1 MNKDFII
8 NINSKTSDFIC
19 VNRFNGVDGE
29 NLQGNIIF
37 NLSEEITG
45 IGRVEVKSGCESFIV
60 SEVERDGTKFTMPIK
75 SNLLNNEYL
84 SLQLVITQSV
94 DNNEVAI
101 FKSKMIYLKV
111 NKSIN
116 AESEEPSVYI
126 QWIDIANQKLAQVDN
141 VNAEMTEN
149 QDGDI
154 VISITDKNGTTNTET
169 IDIQSKINTH
179 NLDETSHPSLVQRIS
194 NLEQNGGGSSG
205 GGSSDA
211 DINNAINQ
219 HNTSNSSHQDIRN
232 SINTNISSA
241 INQHNSSNS
250 AHTDIRENITSAV
263 NTHNSSSSAHS
274 NVVTRVSDI
283 ESLIPSGASSS
294 NQLADKNYVDTEIA
308 NIPSSGGGS
317 GSSDITTSDVEQM
330 ISDHNSSSTAHSDIR
345 SEITTDISSHNESS
359 SAHSD
364 IRQAI
369 TTDISTHNSS
379 DTAHGDIRQAIT
391 DDISAH
397 NSSSS
402 AHSDIRTDITN
413 ITNKMSTNATP
424 LNRLIDKD
432 YVDNKFA
439 TLDISTD
446 INSAVSTHNSDSTA
460 HESIRTSITNI
471 SDKISSNASSSN
483 KLQDKSYIDT
493 SISNAVTAHN
503 TDTTTSH
510 TDIRSDISDINDKIT
525 SSASSS
531 NKLIDK
537 SYVDTKVTE
546 LNNAINSIDYSDD
559 ISTAVSNHNSSNSAH
574 SDIRDSIS
582 NLSSTVS
589 GIDVAGS
596 ISTHNSSVTAH
607 SDIRS
612 DISDLSTAV
621 NSIDV
626 AGAISTHN
634 SSSTAHSDIRSSIS
648 DIEDLIPTQA
658 STSNQLADKSF
669 VNSSIS
675 TSTSNFIGTFT
686 SLTDLQNYS
695 GTVTTNDYAFVE
707 GVDSDNNPQYNRYK
721 YNGTQW
727 VFEYTLN
734 NSSFTSSQW
743 NAINSGIT
751 SSDVTAIGNKY
762 VKPSG
767 GIPSTDMTS
776 EVQTTLGNVSTIST
790 NLSTH
795 TGTKVDSSNG
805 VHNIRFNDSKLQY
818 KNSSNEWVD
827 MARLYSA
834 GTGISISSSG
844 AISGNYSAGTGISI
858 SNGTISGNYSAGTGI
873 SISNGTISGNYSAG
887 TGVSISNGTISA
899 NLNAG
904 TGISISGNTISGNYT
919 GGTGISIS
927 NGVISLDLTSAENEG
942 Y

>member
-8 NINSKTSDFIC
+8 NINSKTSDFVC

-45 IGRVEVKSGCESFIV
+45 IGRVEVRSGCESFIV

-101 FKSKMIYLKV
+101 FKSKIIYLKV

-154 VISITDKNGTTNTET
+154 VISITDKNGVTNTET

-179 NLDETSHPSLVQRIS
+179 NLDETSHPSLVQRIT

-219 HNTSNSSHQDIRN
+219 HNTSSSSHQDIRN

-241 INQHNSSNS
+241 INTHNSNSS
-250 AHTDIRENITSAV
+250 AHTDIRESITSAV

-274 NVVTRVSDI
+274 NVVTRVTDI
-283 ESLIPSGASSS
+283 ESLIPSAATSS
-294 NQLADKNYVDTEIA
+294 NKLVDKNYVDTEIA

-317 GSSDITTSDVEQM
+317 GSGDVTSSEVEQM
-330 ISDHNSSSTAHSDIR
+330 ISDHNSSSSAHSDIR
-345 SEITTDISSHNESS
+345 SEITTDISSHNESN

-369 TTDISTHNSS
+369 TDDISTHNSN
-379 DTAHGDIRQAIT
+379 A
-391 DDISAH
+391 
-397 NSSSS
+397 N

-432 YVDNKFA
+432 YVDTKFA
-439 TLDISTD
+439 NLDFSND
-446 INSAVSTHNSDSTA
+446 INSAISTHNSDSTA

-493 SISNAVTAHN
+493 SISNGIVAHN

-510 TDIRSDISDINDKIT
+510 TDIRSDISEINGKIT

-537 SYVDTKVTE
+537 NYVDTKVTD
-546 LNNAINSIDYSDD
+546 LNNAINAIDYSDD
-559 ISTAVSNHNSSNSAH
+559 ISTAVSNHNSSNLAHSDIRGSISDLSTTVNAIDVAGSISTHNSSSSAH
-574 SDIRDSIS
+574 SDIRGDIS
-582 NLSSTVS
+582 DLSTTVN

-596 ISTHNSSVTAH
+596 ISTHNSST
-607 SDIRS
+607 
-612 DISDLSTAV
+612 
-621 NSIDV
+621 
-626 AGAISTHN
+626 
-634 SSSTAHSDIRSSIS
+634 TAHSDIRSSIS
-648 DIEDLIPTQA
+648 DIEDLIPSQA
-658 STSNQLADKSF
+658 TVSNQLADKSF

-675 TSTSNFIGTFT
+675 TSTSNFIGTFN
-686 SLTDLQNYS
+686 SLASLEAYS

-707 GVDSDNNPQYNRYK
+707 GLDSNNNPQYNRYK

-776 EVQTTLGNVSTIST
+776 EVQTTLGDVSTIST

-795 TGTKVDSSNG
+795 ID
-805 VHNIRFNDSKLQY
+805 
-818 KNSSNEWVD
+818 
-827 MARLYSA
+827 
-834 GTGISISSSG
+834 
-844 AISGNYSAGTGISI
+844 
-858 SNGTISGNYSAGTGI
+858 
-873 SISNGTISGNYSAG
+873 
-887 TGVSISNGTISA
+887 
-899 NLNAG
+899 
-904 TGISISGNTISGNYT
+904 
-919 GGTGISIS
+919 
-927 NGVISLDLTSAENEG
+927 
-942 Y
+942 

>member
-45 IGRVEVKSGCESFIV
+45 IGRVEVRSGCESFIV

-101 FKSKMIYLKV
+101 FKSKMIHLKV
-111 NKSIN
+111 HKSIN
-116 AESEEPSVYI
+116 AESEEPQVYL

-154 VISITDKNGTTNTET
+154 EISITDKNGVTNTET

-179 NLDETSHPSLVQRIS
+179 NLDETSHPSLVQRIEY
-194 NLEQNGGGSSG
+194 LEQNGGGSS

-219 HNTSNSSHQDIRN
+219 HNSNS
-232 SINTNISSA
+232 
-241 INQHNSSNS
+241 S
-250 AHTDIRENITSAV
+250 AHTDIRESITSAV
-263 NTHNSSSSAHS
+263 STHNSSSSAHS
-274 NVVTRVSDI
+274 NVVTRVTDI
-283 ESLIPSGASSS
+283 ESLIPSSATSS
-294 NQLADKNYVDTEIA
+294 NKLVDKNYVDTEISNA
-308 NIPSSGGGS
+308 SIGGGGGGS
-317 GSSDITTSDVEQM
+317 GDITTSDVEQM
-330 ISDHNSSSTAHSDIR
+330 ISDHNSSST
-345 SEITTDISSHNESS
+345 
-359 SAHSD
+359 
-364 IRQAI
+364 
-369 TTDISTHNSS
+369 
-379 DTAHGDIRQAIT
+379 
-391 DDISAH
+391 
-397 NSSSS
+397 

-439 TLDISTD
+439 NLDFSND

-493 SISNAVTAHN
+493 SISNGIAEHN
-503 TDTTTSH
+503 TDTTSSH
-510 TDIRSDISDINDKIT
+510 TDIRSDISDINGKIT

-537 SYVDTKVTE
+537 NYVDTKVTD
-546 LNNAINSIDYSDD
+546 LNNAINGIDYSDD
-559 ISTAVSNHNSSNSAH
+559 ISTAVSNHNSSNLAHSDIRGSISDLSTTVNAIDVSGAISTHNSSSSAH
-574 SDIRDSIS
+574 SDIRGDIS
-582 NLSSTVS
+582 DLSTTVN

-596 ISTHNSSVTAH
+596 ISTHNSST
-607 SDIRS
+607 
-612 DISDLSTAV
+612 
-621 NSIDV
+621 
-626 AGAISTHN
+626 
-634 SSSTAHSDIRSSIS
+634 TAHSDIRSSIS

-658 STSNQLADKSF
+658 TTSNQLADKSF

-707 GVDSDNNPQYNRYK
+707 GLDSDNNPQYNRYK

-727 VFEYTLN
+727 IFEYTLN
-734 NSSFTSSQW
+734 NSSFTSNQW

-751 SSDVTAIGNKY
+751 SSDVTAISNKY

-776 EVQTTLGNVSTIST
+776 EVQTTLGDVSTISS

-795 TGTKVDSSNG
+795 TGTKVDTSNG
-805 VHNIRFNDSKLQY
+805 VHNIRINDSKLQY

-827 MARLYSA
+827 IARLYSA
-834 GTGISISSSG
+834 GTGIAISSSG
-844 AISGNYSAGTGISI
+844 VISGNYSAGSGISI

-887 TGVSISNGTISA
+887 TGVSISNGTIST
-899 NLNAG
+899 NLTAG
-904 TGISISGNTISGNYT
+904 NGISISGNTISGNYT

>member
-19 VNRFNGVDGE
+19 VNSFNGVDGE

-45 IGRVEVKSGCESFIV
+45 IGRVEVRSGCESFIV

-101 FKSKMIYLKV
+101 FKSKIIYLKV

-154 VISITDKNGTTNTET
+154 EISITDKNGVTNTET

-179 NLDETSHPSLVQRIS
+179 NLDETSHPSLVQRIEY
-194 NLEQNGGGSSG
+194 LEQNGGGSSG
-205 GGSSDA
+205 GGSSDT

-219 HNTSNSSHQDIRN
+219 HNISSSSHQDIRGLIVQANNN
-232 SINTNISSA
+232 STSKVSE
-241 INQHNSSNS
+241 HNSSNT
-250 AHTDIRENITSAV
+250 AHSDIRNDI
-263 NTHNSSSSAHS
+263 SSI
-274 NVVTRVSDI
+274 NG
-283 ESLIPSGASSS
+283 LIPSTASSS
-294 NQLADKNYVDTEIA
+294 NKLVDKNYVDTEISNA
-308 NIPSSGGGS
+308 SIGGGG

-345 SEITTDISSHNESS
+345 EAITTDISSHNESS

-369 TTDISTHNSS
+369 T
-379 DTAHGDIRQAIT
+379 

-397 NSSSS
+397 NSNSS

-439 TLDISTD
+439 NLDFSND
-446 INSAVSTHNSDSTA
+446 INSAISTHNSDSTA

-493 SISNAVTAHN
+493 SISNGIAEHN
-503 TDTTTSH
+503 TDTTSSH

-537 SYVDTKVTE
+537 NYVDTKVTE
-546 LNNAINSIDYSDD
+546 LNGAIGNIDVSGD
-559 ISTAVSNHNSSNSAH
+559 ISTAISTHNNSNLAHSDIRGSISDLSTTVNAIDVSGAISTHNSSSSAH
-574 SDIRDSIS
+574 SDIRGDIS
-582 NLSSTVS
+582 DLSTTVN

-596 ISTHNSSVTAH
+596 ISTHNSST
-607 SDIRS
+607 
-612 DISDLSTAV
+612 
-621 NSIDV
+621 
-626 AGAISTHN
+626 
-634 SSSTAHSDIRSSIS
+634 TAHSDIRSSIS

-707 GVDSDNNPQYNRYK
+707 GLDSDNNPQYNRYK

-727 VFEYTLN
+727 IFEYTLN
-734 NSSFTSSQW
+734 NSSFTSNQW

-751 SSDVTAIGNKY
+751 SSDVTAISNKY

-776 EVQTTLGNVSTIST
+776 EVQTTLGDVSTIST

-795 TGTKVDSSNG
+795 TGTKVDTSNG
-805 VHNIRFNDSKLQY
+805 VHNIRINDGKLQY

-827 MARLYSA
+827 ISRLYSA
-834 GTGISISSSG
+834 GTGIAISSSG
-844 AISGNYSAGTGISI
+844 VISGNYSAGNGISI

-887 TGVSISNGTISA
+887 TGVSISNGTIST
-899 NLNAG
+899 NLTAG
-904 TGISISGNTISGNYT
+904 NGISISGNTISGNYT

>member
-19 VNRFNGVDGE
+19 VNSFNGVDGE

-45 IGRVEVKSGCESFIV
+45 IGRVEVRSGCESFIV

-101 FKSKMIYLKV
+101 FKSKIIYLKV

-154 VISITDKNGTTNTET
+154 EISITDKNGVTNTET

-179 NLDETSHPSLVQRIS
+179 NLDETSHPCLVQRIEY
-194 NLEQNGGGSSG
+194 LEQNGGGSS

-219 HNTSNSSHQDIRN
+219 HNSNS
-232 SINTNISSA
+232 
-241 INQHNSSNS
+241 S
-250 AHTDIRENITSAV
+250 AHTDIRESITSAV
-263 NTHNSSSSAHS
+263 STHNSSSSAHS
-274 NVVTRVSDI
+274 NVVTRVTDI
-283 ESLIPSGASSS
+283 ESLIPSSATLS
-294 NQLADKNYVDTEIA
+294 NKLVDKNYVDTEISNA
-308 NIPSSGGGS
+308 SIGGGGG

-345 SEITTDISSHNESS
+345 E
-359 SAHSD
+359 
-364 IRQAI
+364 AI
-369 TTDISTHNSS
+369 TTDIS
-379 DTAHGDIRQAIT
+379 
-391 DDISAH
+391 AH
-397 NSSSS
+397 NSNSS

-439 TLDISTD
+439 NLDFSND

-471 SDKISSNASSSN
+471 SNKISSNASSSN

-493 SISNAVTAHN
+493 SISNGIAEHN
-503 TDTTTSH
+503 TDTTNSH
-510 TDIRSDISDINDKIT
+510 TDIRSDISDINGKIT

-537 SYVDTKVTE
+537 NYVDTKVTD
-546 LNNAINSIDYSDD
+546 LNNSINAIDYSDD
-559 ISTAVSNHNSSNSAH
+559 ISTAVSNHNSSNLAHSDIRGSISDLSTTVNAIDVSGAISTHNSSSSAH
-574 SDIRDSIS
+574 SDIRGDIS
-582 NLSSTVS
+582 DLSTTVN

-596 ISTHNSSVTAH
+596 ISTHNSST
-607 SDIRS
+607 
-612 DISDLSTAV
+612 
-621 NSIDV
+621 
-626 AGAISTHN
+626 
-634 SSSTAHSDIRSSIS
+634 TAHSDIRSSIS

-707 GVDSDNNPQYNRYK
+707 GLDSDNNPQYNRYK

-727 VFEYTLN
+727 IFEYTLN
-734 NSSFTSSQW
+734 NSSFTSNQW

-751 SSDVTAIGNKY
+751 SSDVTAISNKY

-776 EVQTTLGNVSTIST
+776 EVQTTLGDVSTIST

-795 TGTKVDSSNG
+795 TGTKVDTSNG
-805 VHNIRFNDSKLQY
+805 VHNIRINDGKIQY

-827 MARLYSA
+827 IARLYSA

-844 AISGNYSAGTGISI
+844 VISGNYSAGNGISI

-887 TGVSISNGTISA
+887 TGVSISNGTIST
-899 NLNAG
+899 NLTAG
-904 TGISISGNTISGNYT
+904 NGISISGNTISGNYT

>member
-45 IGRVEVKSGCESFIV
+45 IGRIEVRSGCESFIV

-101 FKSKMIYLKV
+101 FKSKMIHLKV
-111 NKSIN
+111 HKSIN
-116 AESEEPSVYI
+116 AESEEPQVYL

-154 VISITDKNGTTNTET
+154 EISITDKNGVTNTET

-179 NLDETSHPSLVQRIS
+179 NLDETSHPSLIQRIEY
-194 NLEQNGGGSSG
+194 LEQNGGGSSG

-219 HNTSNSSHQDIRN
+219 HNTSSSSHQDIRGLIVQAN
-232 SINTNISSA
+232 NNSTSKVSEHNNSNTSHSDIRNDISSING
-241 INQHNSSNS
+241 
-250 AHTDIRENITSAV
+250 
-263 NTHNSSSSAHS
+263 
-274 NVVTRVSDI
+274 
-283 ESLIPSGASSS
+283 LIPSTASSS
-294 NQLADKNYVDTEIA
+294 NKLVDKNYVDTEIA
-308 NIPSSGGGS
+308 NASIGGGS
-317 GSSDITTSDVEQM
+317 GSSDITSAEVEQM

-345 SEITTDISSHNESS
+345 E
-359 SAHSD
+359 
-364 IRQAI
+364 AI
-369 TTDISTHNSS
+369 TTDISTHNESS
-379 DTAHGDIRQAIT
+379 L
-391 DDISAH
+391 
-397 NSSSS
+397 

-439 TLDISTD
+439 NLDFSND
-446 INSAVSTHNSDSTA
+446 INSAISTHNSDSTA

-471 SDKISSNASSSN
+471 SDKISSNASNSN

-493 SISNAVTAHN
+493 SISNGITEHN
-503 TDTTTSH
+503 TDTTNSH
-510 TDIRSDISDINDKIT
+510 TDIRSDISEINAKIT

-537 SYVDTKVTE
+537 NYVDTKVSE
-546 LNNAINSIDYSDD
+546 LNNAIGNIDVSGD
-559 ISTAVSNHNSSNSAH
+559 ISTAISTHNSSNSAH
-574 SDIRDSIS
+574 NDIRGSISDLSTTVNAIDVAGAISTHNSSSSAHSDIRGDIS
-582 NLSSTVS
+582 DLATTVN

-596 ISTHNSSVTAH
+596 ISTHNSST
-607 SDIRS
+607 
-612 DISDLSTAV
+612 
-621 NSIDV
+621 
-626 AGAISTHN
+626 
-634 SSSTAHSDIRSSIS
+634 TAHSDIRSSIS

-658 STSNQLADKSF
+658 STSNQLADKNF

-707 GVDSDNNPQYNRYK
+707 GLDSDNNPQYNRYK

-727 VFEYTLN
+727 IFEYTLN

-776 EVQTTLGNVSTIST
+776 EVQTTLGDVSTISS

-795 TGTKVDSSNG
+795 TGTKVDTSNG
-805 VHNIRFNDSKLQY
+805 VHNIRINDSKLQY

-827 MARLYSA
+827 IARLYSA
-834 GTGISISSSG
+834 GTGIAISSSG

-873 SISNGTISGNYSAG
+873 SISSGTISGNYSAG
-887 TGVSISNGTISA
+887 TGISISNGTISG
-899 NLNAG
+899 NYSAG
-904 TGISISGNTISGNYT
+904 AGISISNGTISGNYT

>member
-37 NLSEEITG
+37 NLSEEIIG
-45 IGRVEVKSGCESFIV
+45 IGRVEVRSGCESFIV

-116 AESEEPSVYI
+116 AENEEPSVYI

-154 VISITDKNGTTNTET
+154 EISITDKNGVTNTET

-179 NLDETSHPSLVQRIS
+179 NLDETSHPSLIQRIEY
-194 NLEQNGGGSSG
+194 LEQNGGGSSG

-219 HNTSNSSHQDIRN
+219 HNTSSSSHQDIRN

-241 INQHNSSNS
+241 INTHNSSSS

-274 NVVTRVSDI
+274 NVVTRVTDI
-283 ESLIPSGASSS
+283 ESLIPNSATSS
-294 NQLADKNYVDTEIA
+294 NQLVDKNYVDTEIA

-317 GSSDITTSDVEQM
+317 GSGDITTSDVEQM
-330 ISDHNSSSTAHSDIR
+330 ISDHNESSTAHSDIR
-345 SEITTDISSHNESS
+345 EDITT
-359 SAHSD
+359 
-364 IRQAI
+364 
-369 TTDISTHNSS
+369 
-379 DTAHGDIRQAIT
+379 
-391 DDISAH
+391 DISAH
-397 NSSSS
+397 NSNSS

-432 YVDNKFA
+432 YVDTKFA
-439 TLDISTD
+439 NLDFSND
-446 INSAVSTHNSDSTA
+446 INSAISTHNSDTTA

-493 SISNAVTAHN
+493 SISNGITEHN
-503 TDTTTSH
+503 TDTTSSH

-537 SYVDTKVTE
+537 NYVDTKVSE
-546 LNNAINSIDYSDD
+546 LNNAIGNIDVSGD
-559 ISTAVSNHNSSNSAH
+559 ISTAISTHNSSNLAH

-582 NLSSTVS
+582 DLSTTVNAIDVAGAISTHNSSSSAHSDIRGDISDLSTTVN

-596 ISTHNSSVTAH
+596 ISTHNSST
-607 SDIRS
+607 
-612 DISDLSTAV
+612 
-621 NSIDV
+621 
-626 AGAISTHN
+626 
-634 SSSTAHSDIRSSIS
+634 TAHSDIRSSIS

-707 GVDSDNNPQYNRYK
+707 GLDSNNNPQYNRYK

-727 VFEYTLN
+727 IFEYTLN

-751 SSDVTAIGNKY
+751 SSDVTAISDKY

-844 AISGNYSAGTGISI
+844 AISGNYSAGNGISISNGTISGNYSAGTGISI

-887 TGVSISNGTISA
+887 TGISISNG
-899 NLNAG
+899 
-904 TGISISGNTISGNYT
+904 TISGNYT